1 MTSKLV
7 VNTIESDTGIS
18 SVSFASSISMS
29 STSKFHFSAAGIDI
43 GADTN
48 INRPS
53 AGVLGFNING
63 SQKVSIGSEGLLT
76 VTTTGQN
83 RGIKLVDSSLSSGS
97 PNLEIISKRQDANVN
112 TAFSSNIFL
121 GSNRTDQKVANNKFL
136 GTVNFGGNHTDGT
149 EGNISYSAAIA
160 ARASGDFNSKSDM
173 PTDLIFTTGTSGTDR
188 DGETAGQSNVGTE
201 RLRITSDGKIGI
213 GNDNPSY
220 PLVLTYT
227 NNTTYSSSNF
237 IANGLQIENDSTTD
251 NTASGIF
258 FTAKGSGA
266 NAGAAHINCIRT
278 ANGSGS
284 LAFSTRHN
292 VGSHVERFRI
302 TSNGRIN
309 IGDADQTQDVDQFS
323 VTVAAPNVLD
333 NVARFQSNA
342 AASGTSE
349 TLVKIYK
356 GAGYGGV
363 VSGYITQG
371 SDHGLKLYTAN
382 NGTLSEGLRA
392 TSNGI
397 IDAPTQAGFYAR
409 MQNTKTSVM
418 GGGAAYYTIPFDT
431 DSGSICYD
439 THNSYNTSNGL
450 YTVPTHGTG
459 HYIVSTAVCL
469 STSVYGRG
477 GECWFLVG
485 SNRYFFD
492 RKYFASTGGTIT
504 GFYGTINIKLT
515 AGQTIGVQGFISGG
529 SQNVDVQGANAT
541 DQITWFT
548 ARKIA

>member
-7 VNTIESDTGIS
+7 VNTIEADTGIS

-48 INRPS
+48 INRPE

-63 SQKVSIGSEGLLT
+63 GEKVRIKSNGFVGIGTDNPGVQLH
-76 VTTTGQN
+76 V
-83 RGIKLVDSSLSSGS
+83 LSSSTGLKVQRGNEFFS
-97 PNLEIISKRQDANVN
+97 VNANY
-112 TAFSSNIFL
+112 
-121 GSNRTDQKVANNKFL
+121 G
-136 GTVNFGGNHTDGT
+136 
-149 EGNISYSAAIA
+149 
-160 ARASGDFNSKSDM
+160 
-173 PTDLIFTTGTSGTDR
+173 
-188 DGETAGQSNVGTE
+188 GQSHCALETTNALSIRTGSGAQNE
-201 RLRITSDGKIGI
+201 RLRVTSDGKIGI
-213 GNDNPSY
+213 GNSNPSY

-237 IANGLQIENDSTTD
+237 IANGLQIENTSTTD

-292 VGSHVERFRI
+292 VGSHVERLRI

-323 VTVAAPNVLD
+323 VTLNAPNAVD
-333 NVARFQSNA
+333 NVARFQSTA

-382 NGTLSEGLRA
+382 NGTLSERLRA

-397 IDAPTQAGFYAR
+397 IDAPAQAGFYAR
-409 MQNTKTSVM
+409 MQNNKTSVM
-418 GGGAAYYTIPFDT
+418 GGGASYYTIPFDT
-431 DSGSICYD
+431 DSGSVCYD
-439 THNSYNTSNGL
+439 THNTYDTSTGL

-459 HYIVSTAVCL
+459 HYVVSAAVCL

-477 GECWFLVG
+477 GEIWFLVG
-485 SNRYFFD
+485 SQRYFFD
-492 RKYFASTGGTIT
+492 RKYFTATGGTIT
-504 GFYGTINIKLT
+504 GFYGSINLKLT
-515 AGQTIGVQGFISGG
+515 AAQTLGVQGFISGG
-529 SQNVDVQGANAT
+529 SQNVDVLGANST